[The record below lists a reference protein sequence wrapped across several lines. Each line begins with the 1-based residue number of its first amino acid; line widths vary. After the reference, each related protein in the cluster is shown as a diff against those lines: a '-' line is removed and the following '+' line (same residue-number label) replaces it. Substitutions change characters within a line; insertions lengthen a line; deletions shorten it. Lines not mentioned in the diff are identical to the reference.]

1 MAALS
6 LISLSVAMPRSAMP
20 SFDIVVPA
28 PVCYSSTSACVADVL
43 EQIYHVQA
51 VKACAQ
57 REPSGESIV
66 DAWSDYDAFIGK
78 QPAQSCSASQCGTAV
93 AIS

>member
-28 PVCYSSTSACVADVL
+28 PVCYSSASACVADVI
-43 EQIYHVQA
+43 EQIYHV
-51 VKACAQ
+51 
-57 REPSGESIV
+57 
-66 DAWSDYDAFIGK
+66 
-78 QPAQSCSASQCGTAV
+78 
-93 AIS
+93 